1 MSALSSLQY
10 DANDDVLEV
19 IEQCLNSAEWG
30 AERNDEMSV
39 NCAAPTRWGECG
51 GMFML
56 RNEPRAVHFSLSADM
71 RAPATRRAA
80 VLELLS
86 MVNERLWMGHFEH
99 WAEEGVIMYRHTLPL
114 LDREAPERGEVAA
127 LMSAAAEAIEKFLPA
142 FNFVIWAGKTPKDA
156 LKVAVFDTLGEA

>member
-1 MSALSSLQY
+1 MSALSSVQY
-10 DANDDVLEV
+10 EANDDALDV
-19 IEQCLNSAEWG
+19 IEQCLSSAEWG
-30 AERNDEMSV
+30 SERNDEMSV

-80 VLELLS
+80 VIELLC

-127 LMSAAAEAIEKFLPA
+127 MMSAAAEAIEKFLPA
-142 FNFVIWAGKTPKDA
+142 FNFVIWAGKSPKEA
-156 LKVAVFDTLGEA
+156 LEVAVFDTLGEA